1 MRRCWLASVSLLGAC
16 LPPAEIEASRRW
28 WVADPGAGVVW
39 RDDPSG
45 RAVALSSE
53 TPGARPGFDPSAL
66 ARGPDGRLLVADFAN
81 ATVSVAG
88 PAGLEVLFENPAD
101 PAATRI
107 EEPCALEAGP
117 DGVVVLA
124 NDTENIAFLSPT
136 GAVRSELGPASRLG
150 GAHGL
155 AVLADGTLVV
165 ATSPATPGAPTL
177 FWWTR
182 EGAELGAFGAGL
194 ALPTDVAVLPDDTV
208 AVADW
213 EGGSVTRWDPASGER
228 LEVLAEGLPHPV
240 ALAALASGGLLVL
253 ADDGVFT
260 ASGERLA
267 DGAGFVFPRDL
278 LAD

>member
-1 MRRCWLASVSLLGAC
+1 MWLLGAC
-16 LPPAEIEASRRW
+16 LPPEEGEAPPRG

-39 RDDPSG
+39 RDDAAG
-45 RAVALSSE
+45 RSVAWSAD
-53 TPGARPGFDPSAL
+53 TAGARPGFDPSAL
-66 ARGPDGRLLVADFAN
+66 ARGPDGRILVADFAN

-107 EEPCALEAGP
+107 EEPCALAAGP
-117 DGVVVLA
+117 DGVAVLA

-177 FWWTR
+177 FWWTP

-194 ALPTDVAVLPDDTV
+194 SLPTDVAPLADGTV
-208 AVADW
+208 AVTDW
-213 EGGSVTRWDPASGER
+213 DGGTLTRWDPASGAR
-228 LEVLAEGLPHPV
+228 LEVLAEGLAHPV
-240 ALAALASGGLLVL
+240 AAVARPSGAVWVL
-253 ADDGVFT
+253 ADDGVWAT
-260 ASGERLA
+260 TGELVV

-278 LAD
+278 LVDD